1 MPKLFLVSVT
11 KKLDHL
17 SDLEAAAQ
25 VPKRG
30 LGHLDAPQE
39 LLDLAE
45 EFRFLKKGFRGD
57 LRFYGEPEVFEVAD
71 FLEMRTSG
79 PELRME

>member
-1 MPKLFLVSVT
+1 M
-11 KKLDHL
+11 
-17 SDLEAAAQ
+17 
-25 VPKRG
+25 
-30 LGHLDAPQE
+30 DAPQE

-45 EFRFLKKGFRGD
+45 EFSFLKKGFRGD

-71 FLEMRTSG
+71 FLEMSTSG